1 MAFAASSSATP
12 SAEINVTPLIDV
24 LLVLLIIFMVL
35 VPVVPR
41 GLQSS
46 IPQGH
51 ATDEASPS
59 PFVVRI
65 AAGTPNSAPT
75 YRIGQQEVGRNGL
88 RPALQQL
95 FATQPDHTL
104 FVEADRTLSFQQVA
118 TVVAEA
124 RAAGAGQIALGP
136 LQKF

>member
-1 MAFAASSSATP
+1 M
-12 SAEINVTPLIDV
+12 TPLIDV
-24 LLVLLIIFMVL
+24 LLVLLIIFMVI

-51 ATDEASPS
+51 ADNAKSPS
-59 PFVVRI
+59 PFIVQI
-65 AAGTPNSAPT
+65 AAGTNSAPT
-75 YRIGQQEVGRNGL
+75 YRIGQQEVGRTGL

-104 FVEADRTLSFQQVA
+104 FVEADRALSFQQVA
-118 TVVAEA
+118 AVVAEA